1 MRNDE
6 ITHKYGGSFKL
17 GNKYYVKTGEVI
29 TIIGFSDRFDIDE
42 NTVTYLVGEKQYIA
56 NVNDLARIVI
66 EEYKEKGFDK
76 MDDNVNNP
84 KHYKLAGGLQAID
97 IIQSIL
103 SPEQYIGFLR
113 GNIFK
118 YDIRYKEKGGV
129 EDLKKAQLYKEKLI
143 EIENKAIQ

>member
-1 MRNDE
+1 MSNDE